1 MKLMGEACEQKRL
14 RAPARSG
21 ETLLEPP
28 LVEIGELIE
37 RNAAAAA
44 NYDYD
49 IGGRPLSH
57 LAVDARRELMEAAWD
72 YTRAYRDVPL
82 PPMAPETPVLLAGH
96 QPQLFHPG
104 VWFKN
109 FVLGHLAHRHGG
121 VAINLAIDSDTI
133 KTASLRVP
141 TGSVSDP
148 RVEIVP
154 FDRQSTE
161 IPYEERE
168 IVDRSCLESFGR
180 RTAELLAPLVPNPL
194 IRDFWPLVVERSKAG
209 NNLGECLAQARH
221 QQEGLWGTTTLEIP
235 QSRVCGLPSF
245 FWFTSHLLA
254 HLPRLWEQY
263 NRSVADYR
271 SENHVRSA
279 AHPVPDLAIDDGWLE
294 APFWIWDR
302 DNPRRRRL
310 FVRQRGDEIVLS
322 DRAGIEHA
330 LALQPEGDVD
340 RAAGQLVE
348 LAAGGLRLRTRAL
361 ITTLFARLC
370 LGDLFMHGI
379 GGAKYDQVT
388 DLLISRFFGIKPPCY
403 MTLTA
408 TLRLPIA
415 RPAVSQEDARRLDQQ
430 LRELT
435 YQPERFV
442 KGNAD
447 PQAASLIRNKRQW
460 VETAPTESNAK
471 LRGDHIRTANAGLQ
485 PIVAP
490 IRQSLLAQRELLA
503 DTLRAQSI
511 LASREYA
518 FCLYPAEAL
527 QALMKSGTDGE

>member
-28 LVEIGELIE
+28 LSEISELIE
-37 RNAAAAA
+37 RNASAAA

-49 IGGRPLSH
+49 IGGRPLAH

-82 PPMAPETPVLLAGH
+82 PSMVPGTPVLVAGH

-109 FVLGHLAHRHGG
+109 FVLSHLAHRHGG

-133 KTASLRVP
+133 KTASVRIP
-141 TGSVSDP
+141 TGTAANP
-148 RVEIVP
+148 RVDSLP
-154 FDRQSTE
+154 FDRQTTE
-161 IPYEERE
+161 IPYEARE
-168 IVDRSCLESFGR
+168 IVDRDCLASFGR
-180 RTAELLAPLVPNPL
+180 RAAETIAPLVPNPL
-194 IRDFWPLVVERSKAG
+194 VREFWPLVVERAKAVD
-209 NNLGECLAQARH
+209 NLGECIAQARH
-221 QQEGLWGTTTLEIP
+221 QQEGLWGATTLEVP

-245 FWFTSHLLA
+245 NWFTCHLLA

-271 SENHVRSA
+271 TENHIRST
-279 AHPVPDLAIDDGWLE
+279 AHPVPDLAADDDWLE
-294 APFWIWDR
+294 APFWIWNND
-302 DNPRRRRL
+302 DPRRRRL
-310 FVRQRGDEIVLS
+310 FVRQRGDAIVIS

-340 RAAGQLVE
+340 PAAGQLAE
-348 LAAGGLRLRTRAL
+348 LAARGLRLRTRAL
-361 ITTLFARLC
+361 LTTLFARLC

-408 TLRLPIA
+408 TLRLPVA
-415 RPAVSQEDARRLDQQ
+415 RPDVTQDDARRIDHQ

-435 YQPERFV
+435 YHPERFIE
-442 KGNAD
+442 GPAD
-447 PQAASLIRNKRQW
+447 GDALVREKRRWIDTQSTQ
-460 VETAPTESNAK
+460 ENAK
-471 LRGDHIRTANAGLQ
+471 LRGDHIRAANAGLQ
-485 PIVAP
+485 PLVAET
-490 IRQSLLAQRELLA
+490 RQTLLAKRENLA
-503 DTLRAQSI
+503 STLRAQAI

-518 FCLYPAEAL
+518 FCLYPADAL
-527 QALMKSGTDGE
+527 QALMQAGTAED